1 MLIIRNK
8 KAVVIKSRHP
18 SKILA
23 VIPTAKRFMFK
34 GQELLAIPHKMD
46 ESKVLRNMGFN
57 VPSPIK
63 YYYPF
68 PGRFTPFMAQRETSD
83 FLTMNNR
90 AFCLNDLGTGK
101 TQASLWAYDYLRSI
115 GKVRRLLVVSPLS
128 TLERT
133 WGDAIFSSFPH
144 LEFSVLH
151 GSKSRRLKLLHQ
163 PVDVYLIN
171 HHGLQII
178 AKELAKRDDIDIVII
193 DEIAQ
198 VGRTSG
204 TDIWKSI
211 NEVCNNQLKTK
222 RIAWGL
228 TGTPTP
234 NAPTDAWAQCRL
246 LVPHQVPPYF
256 KRFKERVMKQ
266 HGPFTWL
273 PKPDAV
279 DVVKEVMQPA
289 IRFTRDQC
297 VDLPECM
304 YQTLEVE
311 LTADQKKAYKAMAAT
326 LKAEIDGGHMLAV
339 NEAVKMSKL
348 VQIACG
354 VVYGTNGE
362 EVTIPATPRLK
373 LVEEI
378 VANATTKT
386 IVFVPFRSSV
396 GVVADYLRAAGFT
409 VECIHGGVGK
419 HERDTIFS
427 NFQKHDDP
435 RVLVAQ
441 PAAMSH
447 GLTLV
452 AANTIVWYAPV
463 TSNETYEQANG
474 RITRPGQKHQQFI
487 INIEGTAIERRI
499 YERLKNKQKIQGLL
513 LDSVQEDFDREVE
526 QV

>member
-1 MLIIRNK
+1 MLIIRNR
-8 KAVVIKSRHP
+8 KAIVIKSRHP
-18 SKILA
+18 QRILA
-23 VIPTAKRFMFK
+23 VIPTAKLFNFK
-34 GQELLAIPHKMD
+34 GQDLLAIPHKLD
-46 ESKVLRNMGFN
+46 ESKVLRNLGYN

-63 YYYPF
+63 YYYGF

-83 FLTMNNR
+83 FLTMQHR

-101 TQASLWAYDYLRSI
+101 TQASLWAYDYMRSI
-115 GKVRRLLVVSPLS
+115 GKAKRLLVVSPLS

-151 GSKSRRLKLLHQ
+151 GSKARRLKLLAQ
-163 PVDVYLIN
+163 PADVYLIN

-178 AKELAKRDDIDIVII
+178 AKDLAKRDDIDIIII

-198 VGRTSG
+198 VGRTAG
-204 TDIWKSI
+204 TDIWKAL
-211 NEVCNNQLKTK
+211 NEVCNTQLVNK

-256 KRFKERVMKQ
+256 KRFKEQVMKQ

-279 DVVKEVMQPA
+279 EVVKGVMQPA

-297 VDLPECM
+297 VDLPDCM
-304 YQTLEVE
+304 YQTHEVE
-311 LTADQKKAYKAMAAT
+311 LTPEQKKAYKSMAAT
-326 LKAEIDGGHMLAV
+326 LKAEVESGQMLAV

-348 VQIACG
+348 VQIALG
-354 VVYGTNGE
+354 VVYGKDGE
-362 EVTIPATPRLK
+362 EISIPATPRHKMIL
-373 LVEEI
+373 EI
-378 VANATTKT
+378 VESATTKT

-396 GVVADYLRAAGFT
+396 TSYSEFLRAAGIS
-409 VECIHGGVGK
+409 VECIHGGVSK

-427 NFQKHDDP
+427 NFQKHDEP
-435 RVLVAQ
+435 RVIVAQ

-447 GLTLV
+447 GLTLT
-452 AANTIVWYAPV
+452 AANTIVWAGPV
-463 TSNETYEQANG
+463 TSNEVFEQANG

-487 INIEGTAIERRI
+487 ITIEGTAIERKI
-499 YERLKNKQKIQGLL
+499 YERLKNKQKTQGLL
-513 LDSVQEDFDREVE
+513 LDMVQEEFDRETE